1 MQRLLGLT
9 QVKHKHINVMV
20 IQQMFQS
27 GVLFGITNTMAQ
39 IPGFLT
45 PVLVSEMTQHGT
57 MEEWYDV
64 FSLAGAVLTLGGVTY
79 LVWGSSET
87 QEWARVKTYS
97 TEVPHEESKLVLA
110 DNV

>member
-1 MQRLLGLT
+1 MLY
-9 QVKHKHINVMV
+9 K
-20 IQQMFQS
+20 

-57 MEEWYDV
+57 MEEWYNV
-64 FSLAGAVLTLGGVTY
+64 FSLAGVVLTIGGVTY

-87 QEWARVKTYS
+87 QEWARVKAYS
-97 TEVPHEESKLVLA
+97 TDTPCGEESKLVLA